1 MKIAYLPGAF
11 FPDPGGAQVQV
22 HNLANIMN
30 DKKNKADVLLYNR
43 TNIKNKK
50 YNINYL
56 NKFIINLVYLFDY
69 YLMIDINFILVFY
82 LRKILKNEKYDVWH
96 FIFLNYKSL
105 IIIKSLH
112 ELNQNIIVTFQ
123 GADIQINNKI
133 NYGNRLDKKY
143 DRLLKNTIPK
153 VKIFTA
159 ISKNIYLDLL
169 KIGIN
174 KNKIALIPNGVPLNK
189 FKKLKKNFKKK
200 NQNKIKL
207 ITVARYAEKKKGYD
221 LVQKIVNNLNKLKI
235 EFEWTIIGKNT
246 YELLNNSTISKY
258 RKNFKIFENFFIY
271 NEYFFPS
278 KKIILKYLNSDLYI
292 NLSRIESFGITF
304 VEALSANIP
313 VLTFDTKGANEIIKN
328 NYNGFIVKGNSNIYF
343 CKKILKFKKNKN
355 IFNFNS
361 LKSAQKYDLNKL
373 KEKYLKIYQLDL

>member
-30 DKKNKADVLLYNR
+30 NKKNKADVLLYNR

-82 LRKILKNEKYDVWH
+82 LRKILKNKKYDVWH

-133 NYGNRLDKKY
+133 IYGNRLDKKY
-143 DRLLKNTIPK
+143 DRLLKSILPK

-159 ISKNIYLDLL
+159 ISKNIYSDLI
-169 KIGIN
+169 KIGVN
-174 KNKIALIPNGVPLNK
+174 KNKIVLIPNGVPLNK

-200 NQNKIKL
+200 SQNKIKL

-221 LVQKIVNNLNKLKI
+221 LVHKIVNNLNKLKI

-246 YELLNNSTISKY
+246 YKLLNNSTINKY

-278 KKIILKYLNSDLYI
+278 KKIILKYLNSDLYV

-313 VLTFDTKGANEIIKN
+313 ILTFDTKGANEIIKN
-328 NYNGFIVKGNSNIYF
+328 NYNGIIVKGNSNIYF
-343 CKKILKFKKNKN
+343 CKKILKFKKNKS

-361 LKSAQKYDLNKL
+361 LKSAQKYDLDKL

>member
-174 KNKIALIPNGVPLNK
+174 KNKIVLIPNGVPLNK

-246 YELLNNSTISKY
+246 YKLLNNSTISKY

-328 NYNGFIVKGNSNIYF
+328 NYNGVIVKGNSNIYF

-355 IFNFNS
+355 LFSINS
-361 LKSAQKYDLNKL
+361 LKSAQKYDLDKL